1 MNRNLV
7 IAIIVIL
14 IIAIIG
20 IFVFGQGN
28 GKADTQITFL
38 SKDTLK
44 NGDHIEIQLK
54 DASGKAIANQ
64 TVNFTYKANGNEEKY
79 SVNTTNEGKAY
90 LVLYNENPGQHEV
103 TVSFNGTDKLKPCNA
118 TKTITIEEGNDAP
131 ATSDANSTANTIKYD
146 NSTNT
151 TQNQGDQGSQGGPIL
166 YYDAELNVYY
176 DQYGI
181 VHGGQSDG
189 ASIYYLRANP
199 PQIDENGNLV

>member
-28 GKADTQITFL
+28 GKADTQISFL

-54 DASGKAIANQ
+54 DSSGKAIANK
-64 TVNFTYKANGNEEKY
+64 TVNFTYKANGKEEKY

-90 LVLYNENPGQHEV
+90 LVLYNEDPGQHEV

-118 TKTITIEEGNDAP
+118 TKNITIEAGEETV
-131 ATSDANSTANTIKYD
+131 ATSDSNSTANTIKYD
-146 NSTNT
+146 NTTNA
-151 TQNQGDQGSQGGPIL
+151 TQNQGGQSGQIL
-166 YYDAELNVYY
+166 YYDAQLNVYY

-181 VHGGQSDG
+181 VRGGQSDG
-189 ASIYYLRANP
+189 ANINYLRANP